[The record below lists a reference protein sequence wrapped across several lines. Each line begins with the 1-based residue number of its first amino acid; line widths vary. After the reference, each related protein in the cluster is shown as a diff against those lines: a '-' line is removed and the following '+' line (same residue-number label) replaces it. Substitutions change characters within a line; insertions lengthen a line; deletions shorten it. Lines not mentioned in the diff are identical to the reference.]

1 MFSMSLGLFVFVIPV
16 ILIIT
21 VVAFFIYKRC
31 YDKHTN
37 KVLEEGE
44 TKKRKW
50 VAPWGFA
57 LIVLGAQLVLIAG
70 IMFPLSMLMVDTSG
84 HHVSNETEDI
94 PVAYGDGYDGE
105 FYPDEI
111 GYMLVDKVSADD
123 VSCKVYQKDN
133 EDETLTYYVSGTV
146 SGDIQNKVC
155 EIGYDEGSART
166 YFMATYL
173 PEVKSDTSYYFFL
186 TITVNKNN
194 AGVVKVQITESTYTD
209 PAPQGASQPTSN
221 VYGFNIITELDIPLG

>member
-1 MFSMSLGLFVFVIPV
+1 MFSMSLGLFVFVVPV

-57 LIVLGAQLVLIAG
+57 LIVLGVQLVIIAG
-70 IMFPLSMLMVDTSG
+70 IMFPVSMLMVDTSV
-84 HHVSNETEDI
+84 HQDSNGAVEI
-94 PVAYGDGYDGE
+94 PVGYGDGYDNE
-105 FYPDEI
+105 YYPDEI
-111 GYMLVDKVSADD
+111 GYMLVDKVSKDN

-133 EDETLTYYVSGTV
+133 EDETITYYVSGTV
-146 SGDIQNKVC
+146 SGEVKDKVC
-155 EIGYDEGSART
+155 EIGYDEGSARN
-166 YFMATYL
+166 YFMATYI
-173 PEVKSDTSYYFFL
+173 PEIASGKAYYFFM
-186 TITVNKNN
+186 TITVNKNKN
-194 AGVVKVQITESTYTD
+194 GVVKVEITESTYND
-209 PAPQGASQPTSN
+209 SAPHGAYPPTSE
-221 VYGFNIITELDIPLG
+221 VYGLNIITELDIPLG

>member
-1 MFSMSLGLFVFVIPV
+1 MFSLSLGLFVFVVPV

-57 LIVLGAQLVLIAG
+57 LIVLGVQLVIIAG
-70 IMFPLSMLMVDTSG
+70 IMFPVSMLMVDTSV
-84 HHVSNETEDI
+84 HQDSNGAVEI
-94 PVAYGDGYDGE
+94 PVGYGDGYDNE
-105 FYPDEI
+105 YYPDEI
-111 GYMLVDKVSADD
+111 GYMLIDKVSADN

-133 EDETLTYYVSGTV
+133 EDETLTFYVSGTV
-146 SGDIQNKVC
+146 SGEIQEKVC
-155 EIGYDEGSART
+155 EISYDEGNARN
-166 YFMATYL
+166 YYMATYI
-173 PEVKSDTSYYFFL
+173 PEIKSGTSYYFFL

-194 AGVVKVQITESTYTD
+194 AGVVKVLITESSYNDT
-209 PAPQGASQPTSN
+209 APQGANQPTSE
-221 VYGFNIITELDIPLG
+221 VYGLNIITELDIPLG